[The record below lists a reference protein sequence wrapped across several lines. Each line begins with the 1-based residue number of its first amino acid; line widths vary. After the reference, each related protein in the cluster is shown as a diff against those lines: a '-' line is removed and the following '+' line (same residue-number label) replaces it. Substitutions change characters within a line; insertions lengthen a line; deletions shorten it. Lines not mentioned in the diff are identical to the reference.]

1 MIIVEDRERKNEIA
15 ASFLDNILCRIG
27 IHRGEWIWIRTN
39 CQQRRSC
46 LFCGASQNREKHGW
60 SRPYYV
66 SKSSPELSCRCHECG
81 KTLLVDSLFSQAKFA
96 ILSLIEKSL
105 CYLDIHQGEWTTEGC
120 SGCWQRRFC
129 IFCGKL
135 QNREVHN
142 WPPNAVGEYFKDGSC
157 EMRVTCLHCEKTK
170 SIGKY
175 HEGRISWWNS
185 NCKRCGEDL
194 SGD

>member
-27 IHRGEWIWIRTN
+27 IHQGEWIWIRTN

-66 SKSSPELSCRCHECG
+66 SKSSRELSSRCHECG
-81 KTLLVDSLFSQAKFA
+81 KTMLVDSLLSQAKFA
-96 ILSLIEKSL
+96 ILSLIEKYL
-105 CYLDIHQGEWTTEGC
+105 CYLDIHQGEWTTDGC
-120 SGCWQRRFC
+120 YQTRYC
-129 IFCGKL
+129 IFCGKP

-142 WPPNAVGEYFKDGSC
+142 WSSQGEYFMESSC
-157 EMRVTCLHCEKTK
+157 ETRVTCIDCRKTK
-170 SIGKY
+170 SWGKQ
-175 HEGRISWWNS
+175 HEGRKSWWNS
-185 NCKRCGEDL
+185 QCKRCGEELGGGVD
-194 SGD
+194 